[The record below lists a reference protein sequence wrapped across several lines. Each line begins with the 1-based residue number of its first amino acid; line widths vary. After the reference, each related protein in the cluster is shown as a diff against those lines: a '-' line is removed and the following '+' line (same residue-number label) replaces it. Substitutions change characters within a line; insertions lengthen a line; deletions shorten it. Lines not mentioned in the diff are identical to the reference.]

1 MTPRRTFRAVRSS
14 GRFHAKIIDDFFIWM
29 RAIHFWLL
37 PTRSA
42 QCRLAI
48 TSELVYYDRNM
59 CLKLLGFSAAVL
71 RYQYCTS
78 TNNRPCAPCAPPSDV
93 HTSAVTLPVRHRDTI
108 ALVAGVATHASPPR
122 SSGRFYAIPIGFF
135 DQWRAQIFSLL
146 AR

>member
-1 MTPRRTFRAVRSS
+1 
-14 GRFHAKIIDDFFIWM
+14 
-29 RAIHFWLL
+29 
-37 PTRSA
+37 
-42 QCRLAI
+42 
-48 TSELVYYDRNM
+48 M

-135 DQWRAQIFSLL
+135 DQWRAQIFRYSPAKNFATPLGLSQPCYIKRSKSLDYL
-146 AR
+146 SA